1 MVVDVQN
8 RSEMGIESGIDI
20 ATAPSNMSKEKRN
33 IIKCVSLAIF
43 EGIDLSKELT
53 ETTVWQILKVA

>member
-1 MVVDVQN
+1 
-8 RSEMGIESGIDI
+8 MGIESGIDI